1 MTRKAT
7 ARASLKGIGFLS
19 GVNTGESVTAIN
31 EAISRHSSSQVR
43 LAQPNPSGALD
54 FVDMNVVTPIIRR
67 ESEESV
73 HSPIEFVPGRVFEV
87 ALAMLTEDP
96 LNAREFYSVEELD
109 DMGQSLVKHG
119 QHAAISAYEREGR
132 LWVFDGVK
140 RLKAARSAG
149 IGTLRVEIAPPPAS
163 EIDVYLTSRRM
174 NLERSTQTAIDDAIR
189 WQELLNRQIV
199 ANQQA
204 LASMV
209 ERSESY
215 VSQVLSI
222 NRIPRSVLGHMKE
235 RPGTTEQLIA
245 YKISGIFKPEHIN
258 AHGEEE
264 LVLMAKSMIDEIS
277 TKGLNRSEVDRLI
290 ERRLGAPRARA
301 KSDHQKLR
309 CFGKE
314 GLLKLFPSKGKVEF
328 SISGLNAEQLDK
340 VQERIRALSQIDQ
353 VT

>member
-1 MTRKAT
+1 
-7 ARASLKGIGFLS
+7 
-19 GVNTGESVTAIN
+19 
-31 EAISRHSSSQVR
+31 
-43 LAQPNPSGALD
+43 
-54 FVDMNVVTPIIRR
+54 
-67 ESEESV
+67 
-73 HSPIEFVPGRVFEV
+73 V
-87 ALAMLTEDP
+87 ALGALTEDP

-149 IGTLRVEIAPPPAS
+149 IPTLRVEIAPPPAS

-189 WQELLNRQIV
+189 WQELLTRQIV
-199 ANQQA
+199 SNQQA

-222 NRIPRSVLGHMKE
+222 NRIPRSVLSHMKE

-245 YKISGIFKPEHIN
+245 YKISGIFKPDHIN
-258 AHGEEE
+258 AHGEEA
-264 LVLMAKSMIDEIS
+264 LALMAKSMVDEIS
-277 TKGLNRSEVDRLI
+277 AKGLNRSEVDRLI

-328 SISGLNAEQLDK
+328 SISGLNVAQLNQ
-340 VQERIRALSQIDQ
+340 VQDHILQIVQIADQ
-353 VT
+353 AQATATSP